1 MEEIAYSSEELL
13 RLNALYMKEKQ
24 KRIDLEK
31 RLKKSRTQLK
41 VCRDKLSLLRKRSA
55 ENRKALTITNEQ
67 LEKYASDLR
76 TIVESLNK
84 TNRDLQNAYQDTIH
98 RLVLASEYKDNET
111 GNHIHRMSR
120 YCAKVA
126 EKLNFSK
133 EEVEHI
139 RFATPMHDVGKIGI
153 PDRIILKN
161 GRLTRKEFEIVKKHT
176 IIGAEILQNS
186 KARILKLARD
196 IALYHH
202 EKWDGTG
209 YPEGLKGEAIPVH
222 ARIVALCDIFDA
234 LTSKR
239 PYKSSYPVDVSCE
252 IIKKGKGTHFD
263 PALTDI
269 FLSSIDE
276 LVSIKNEIDLPSRAI
291 AVAAY
296 TWSERDLIDAVR

>member
-161 GRLTRKEFEIVKKHT
+161 GRLTKKEFEIVKKHT

-276 LVSIKNEIDLPSRAI
+276 LVSIKNEIDLPSREI
-291 AVAAY
+291 PIAAY

>member
-1 MEEIAYSSEELL
+1 
-13 RLNALYMKEKQ
+13 
-24 KRIDLEK
+24 
-31 RLKKSRTQLK
+31 
-41 VCRDKLSLLRKRSA
+41 
-55 ENRKALTITNEQ
+55 
-67 LEKYASDLR
+67 
-76 TIVESLNK
+76 
-84 TNRDLQNAYQDTIH
+84 
-98 RLVLASEYKDNET
+98 
-111 GNHIHRMSR
+111 MSR

-186 KARILKLARD
+186 KALILKLARD

-276 LVSIKNEIDLPSRAI
+276 LVSIKNEIDLLPRDSSGRD
-291 AVAAY
+291 

>member
-1 MEEIAYSSEELL
+1 
-13 RLNALYMKEKQ
+13 
-24 KRIDLEK
+24 
-31 RLKKSRTQLK
+31 
-41 VCRDKLSLLRKRSA
+41 
-55 ENRKALTITNEQ
+55 
-67 LEKYASDLR
+67 
-76 TIVESLNK
+76 
-84 TNRDLQNAYQDTIH
+84 
-98 RLVLASEYKDNET
+98 
-111 GNHIHRMSR
+111 MSR

-186 KARILKLARD
+186 KAQILKLARD

>member
-1 MEEIAYSSEELL
+1 MDDIAYSSEELL

>member
-111 GNHIHRMSR
+111 GNHINRMSR

>member
-276 LVSIKNEIDLPSRAI
+276 LVSIKNEIDLPSREI
-291 AVAAY
+291 PMAAY

>member
-276 LVSIKNEIDLPSRAI
+276 LVSIKNEIDLPSREI
-291 AVAAY
+291 PIAAY

>member
-186 KARILKLARD
+186 KAQILKLARD

>member
-276 LVSIKNEIDLPSRAI
+276 LVSIKNEIDLPSREI

>member
-1 MEEIAYSSEELL
+1 
-13 RLNALYMKEKQ
+13 MKEKQ

-276 LVSIKNEIDLPSRAI
+276 LVSIKNEIDLPSREI
-291 AVAAY
+291 PIAAY

>member
-111 GNHIHRMSR
+111 GNHINRMSR

-186 KARILKLARD
+186 KAQILKLARD